1 MKTFLLAFSCLFSL
15 SSAQFDSI
23 CAGANGNSKCCVNSQ
38 NDPSQDSEYMFMP
51 SDNAANQLLFCNIN
65 GGRLAYIETIAENDC
80 LNQYIQEGKLLNI
93 IWALSS
99 IGILTMFKLAR
110 LREQN

>member
-38 NDPSQDSEYMFMP
+38 NDPALDSEYMFMP
-51 SDNAANQLLFCNIN
+51 SDIAANQLLFCNIN

-80 LNQYIQEGKLLNI
+80 LNQYIQEG
-93 IWALSS
+93 
-99 IGILTMFKLAR
+99 
-110 LREQN
+110 E